1 MRKKI
6 VAGNWK
12 MNKTFAEG
20 VELAREVNDYVRYK
34 EGGEGVL
41 VVLGTPFI
49 HLAKVAHNITESS
62 IMVAAQNC
70 ATEKAGAYTG
80 EISAEMI
87 ASTGAKCVILGHSER
102 RSYYGETSPILVK
115 KVAQALDSKL
125 EIIFCVGEVLEERE
139 SEKHFEVVKQQ
150 LTDGLF
156 NLTPEQFAHV
166 VIAYEPVWAIGTGK
180 TASAEQAQEI
190 HAFIRSLIVEKYGKE
205 IADNCSILYGG
216 SCKPSNAKELFAN
229 PDVDGGLIG
238 GAALKVSDFKGIIDA
253 FN

>member
-87 ASTGAKCVILGHSER
+87 ASTGAKCVIL
-102 RSYYGETSPILVK
+102 
-115 KVAQALDSKL
+115 
-125 EIIFCVGEVLEERE
+125 
-139 SEKHFEVVKQQ
+139 
-150 LTDGLF
+150 
-156 NLTPEQFAHV
+156 
-166 VIAYEPVWAIGTGK
+166 
-180 TASAEQAQEI
+180 
-190 HAFIRSLIVEKYGKE
+190 
-205 IADNCSILYGG
+205 
-216 SCKPSNAKELFAN
+216 
-229 PDVDGGLIG
+229 
-238 GAALKVSDFKGIIDA
+238 
-253 FN
+253 

>member
-1 MRKKI
+1 
-6 VAGNWK
+6 

-115 KVAQALDSKL
+115 KVAQALDL
-125 EIIFCVGEVLEERE
+125 
-139 SEKHFEVVKQQ
+139 
-150 LTDGLF
+150 
-156 NLTPEQFAHV
+156 
-166 VIAYEPVWAIGTGK
+166 
-180 TASAEQAQEI
+180 
-190 HAFIRSLIVEKYGKE
+190 SLIH
-205 IADNCSILYGG
+205 I
-216 SCKPSNAKELFAN
+216 
-229 PDVDGGLIG
+229 
-238 GAALKVSDFKGIIDA
+238 
-253 FN
+253 

>member
-70 ATEKAGAYTG
+70 
-80 EISAEMI
+80 S
-87 ASTGAKCVILGHSER
+87 
-102 RSYYGETSPILVK
+102 
-115 KVAQALDSKL
+115 
-125 EIIFCVGEVLEERE
+125 
-139 SEKHFEVVKQQ
+139 
-150 LTDGLF
+150 
-156 NLTPEQFAHV
+156 N
-166 VIAYEPVWAIGTGK
+166 GK
-180 TASAEQAQEI
+180 S
-190 HAFIRSLIVEKYGKE
+190 RSLHG
-205 IADNCSILYGG
+205 
-216 SCKPSNAKELFAN
+216 
-229 PDVDGGLIG
+229 
-238 GAALKVSDFKGIIDA
+238 
-253 FN
+253 